1 MTFNLKKNTR
11 ILHTY
16 LRMHTLKLFEY
27 RINFIFDTIIRFL
40 EFAVFFFFWQTILGK
55 NLNIP
60 GWDMTGL
67 LVLYAFQQ
75 IFLGFFLTFALGAW
89 DVERSI
95 FKGDVDK
102 FLCRPCNTWFML
114 AGEQISISIGG
125 VISGFGALLIAQFVL
140 GAPIF
145 TWIFPILVLM
155 TVLGAL
161 ISLFF
166 GLTLATFAFWG
177 RRLRLFGVLL
187 DGLFEFDSYPMTLFP
202 GYLHTLTSFTLPFL
216 FAHTLPAMS
225 VMGTIP
231 LETVLYYLVIE
242 VAVLIV
248 NYSIFTFVWGKGVAH
263 YESYGG

>member
-1 MTFNLKKNTR
+1 MTFNLEKNTR
-11 ILHTY
+11 IFLTY
-16 LRMHTLKLFEY
+16 MRMHFLKLFEY

-55 NLNIP
+55 RLDIP

-75 IFLGFFLTFALGAW
+75 VFLGFFLTFALGAW
-89 DVERSI
+89 DVERDI
-95 FKGDVDK
+95 FKGNVDK

-114 AGEQISISIGG
+114 AGQNISISIGG
-125 VISGFGALLIAQFVL
+125 FISGFGALLIAQFFLNANV
-140 GAPIF
+140 F
-145 TWIFPILVLM
+145 TWTFPILLLM
-155 TVLGAL
+155 VILGAL

-166 GLTLATFAFWG
+166 GLTLATFGFWG

-216 FAHTLPAMS
+216 FADTLPAMS

-231 LETVLYYLVIE
+231 LSTILYYLAIE
-242 VAVLIV
+242 IAILVV
-248 NYSIFTFVWGKGVAH
+248 NYSIFKIVWNRGVKH